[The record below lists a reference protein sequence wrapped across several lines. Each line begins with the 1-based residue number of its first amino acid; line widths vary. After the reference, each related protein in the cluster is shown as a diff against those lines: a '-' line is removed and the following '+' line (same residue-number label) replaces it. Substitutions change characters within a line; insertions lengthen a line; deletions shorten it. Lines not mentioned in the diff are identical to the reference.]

1 MCVLVN
7 VYWCTYTHTHTH
19 THTQKHTH
27 TKTRPLTKKEGE
39 DTNVGTHVRYGC
51 SLLQYK
57 FEKHEQRA
65 DDSFQANCSKLHG
78 KALER
83 I

>member
-7 VYWCTYTHTHTH
+7 VYWCTYTHTHTQ
-19 THTQKHTH
+19 TH
-27 TKTRPLTKKEGE
+27 PLAKKEGE
-39 DTNVGTHVRYGC
+39 DTNVGTHARYGC
-51 SLLQYK
+51 SLLQCK

-78 KALER
+78 KALEG

>member
-19 THTQKHTH
+19 THTH
-27 TKTRPLTKKEGE
+27 PLAKKEGE

-51 SLLQYK
+51 SLLQCK
-57 FEKHEQRA
+57 LEKHEQRD
-65 DDSFQANCSKLHG
+65 DDSFQATKYIL
-78 KALER
+78 
-83 I
+83 

>member
-19 THTQKHTH
+19 THTKTH
-27 TKTRPLTKKEGE
+27 PLAKKFA
-39 DTNVGTHVRYGC
+39 NANVRYGC
-51 SLLQYK
+51 SLLQCK

-65 DDSFQANCSKLHG
+65 DDSFQATKYIL
-78 KALER
+78 
-83 I
+83 

>member
-1 MCVLVN
+1 MCPRKCVLVHLH
-7 VYWCTYTHTHTH
+7 THTHTH
-19 THTQKHTH
+19 THTQTH
-27 TKTRPLTKKEGE
+27 PLAKKEGE

-51 SLLQYK
+51 SLLQCK